1 MIERPGDAAGS
12 SAMSRFFRDR
22 GLALATVIGVLVIT
36 SALQGGLSYSVLLG
50 ALRDRFNVEGPLFP
64 AVHWPIRAGL
74 VVLAGI
80 LWTLRRKRA
89 TFRVITVANGLA
101 TAVLLYDVGF
111 LLLVLSGSTSR
122 AAVTLLADVAL
133 IAASNI
139 LIFSIWYW
147 IIDPPG
153 VIEGEDAD
161 QPWAFL
167 FPQRG
172 SVLPGYESW
181 QPRYVDYLF
190 VAFTTSF
197 AFSPTDALPL
207 TRSAKML
214 MMAQAAIS
222 VVTLTGIAGAAIN
235 ILAGNS

>member
-1 MIERPGDAAGS
+1 MIKHPDDTAGS

-22 GLALATVIGVLVIT
+22 GLALAIVIGVMVII
-36 SALQGGLSYSVLLG
+36 SLLQGGLSYSVLLG
-50 ALRDRFNVEGPLFP
+50 PLRDRFVASYFP
-64 AVHWPIRAGL
+64 ALHWSVRGGL
-74 VVLAGI
+74 LVLAGI

-89 TFRVITVANGLA
+89 LFRVIIVANTFA
-101 TAVLLYDVGF
+101 TVVLLYDVAF
-111 LLLVLSGSTSR
+111 LLSVLSGSTSR
-122 AAVTLLADVAL
+122 AAVSLLSDVAL

-153 VIEGEDAD
+153 VIEGEDED

-172 SVLPGYESW
+172 SVLPRYESW
-181 QPRYVDYLF
+181 APKYADYLF
-190 VAFTTSF
+190 IAFTTSF

-222 VVTLTGIAGAAIN
+222 IVTLTGIAGAAIN

>member
-1 MIERPGDAAGS
+1 
-12 SAMSRFFRDR
+12 MSRFFRDR
-22 GLALATVIGVLVIT
+22 GLALAIVIGVLVMV
-36 SALQGGLSYSVLLG
+36 SFLQAGLSYSVLLG
-50 ALRDRFNVEGPLFP
+50 ALRDRFSFEGPRLP
-64 AVHWPIRAGL
+64 ALHWPVRAGL
-74 VVLAGI
+74 LVLAGI
-80 LWTLRRKRA
+80 FWTLRRKRA
-89 TFRVITVANGLA
+89 LFRVIIVANALA
-101 TAVLLYDVGF
+101 TAVLLYDVAF
-111 LLLVLSGSTSR
+111 LLSVLSGSTSS
-122 AAVTLLADVAL
+122 AVETLLADVAL

-172 SVLPGYESW
+172 GVLPRYESW
-181 QPRYVDYLF
+181 APHYVDYLF
-190 VAFTTSF
+190 IAFTTSF

-207 TRSAKML
+207 TRTAKML
-214 MMAQAAIS
+214 MLLQAAIS

-235 ILAGNS
+235 ILAGHG

>member
-1 MIERPGDAAGS
+1 
-12 SAMSRFFRDR
+12 MSRFFRER
-22 GLALATVIGVLVIT
+22 GLALAIVIGVSIIISL
-36 SALQGGLSYSVLLG
+36 SQGGISYSVLLG
-50 ALRDRFNVEGPLFP
+50 ALRGRFNVDAPLL
-64 AVHWPIRAGL
+64 ASLQWLVRAGL
-74 VVLAGI
+74 LVLAGT
-80 LWTLRRKRA
+80 LWTLKRTRA
-89 TFRVITVANGLA
+89 VFRVIIVANA
-101 TAVLLYDVGF
+101 FFTAILLSDVAF
-111 LLLVLSGSTSR
+111 LLSVLSGSNSR

-147 IIDPPG
+147 IVDPPG
-153 VIEGEDAD
+153 VIEGEDAH

-181 QPRYVDYLF
+181 APDYVDYLF
-190 VAFTTSF
+190 IAFTTSF

-207 TRSAKML
+207 TRTAKML
-214 MMAQAAIS
+214 MMVQAAIS

-235 ILAGNS
+235 ILAGNG

>member
-1 MIERPGDAAGS
+1 MRSISGNRVYAFAAAILLNDAA
-12 SAMSRFFRDR
+12 
-22 GLALATVIGVLVIT
+22 
-36 SALQGGLSYSVLLG
+36 
-50 ALRDRFNVEGPLFP
+50 
-64 AVHWPIRAGL
+64 
-74 VVLAGI
+74 
-80 LWTLRRKRA
+80 
-89 TFRVITVANGLA
+89 
-101 TAVLLYDVGF
+101 F
-111 LLLVLSGSTSR
+111 LLSVLSGSNSR
-122 AAVTLLADVAL
+122 TAVTLLADVAL

-153 VIEGEDAD
+153 VIEGEDAH
-161 QPWAFL
+161 QSWAFL

-172 SVLPGYESW
+172 SPLPRYESW
-181 QPRYVDYLF
+181 VPHYVDYLF
-190 VAFTTSF
+190 IAFTTSF

-207 TRSAKML
+207 TRTAKML